1 MAKHEHI
8 QAALMFEIEKLL
20 ETFQRRRVGYID
32 QSFTGGVDYRI
43 DDTIYR
49 ITIEEVDPDA

>member
-1 MAKHEHI
+1 MAHEHI
-8 QAALMFEIEKLL
+8 QAFIMYEITQML
-20 ETFQRRRVGYID
+20 EGLNRKRIGYID